1 MIKYYAAL
9 KSLILRETLKD
20 ANNPGRLISVVMF
33 PLFTIGILGRG
44 FDALGGSAVVSSAVL
59 IFTGIIIQEPFAQAS
74 RAVLDIAR
82 ERDEGLTQELMV
94 APIPKVLILFGKI
107 FGSVP
112 IGLTQA
118 LMVIFL
124 GLILG
129 VGVQWWQA
137 LTILGLIP
145 FVCVA
150 GGAYGIIL
158 VTFLRDARS
167 VNDFAQVFFFPQFF
181 LAGVFVPISTFPVIV
196 KALAMCLPLTY
207 VIEIARRLYFRGQPE
222 VLAAITN
229 FPLWFSVLALTLI
242 TTGLLIIGTQRFVY
256 RETHK

>member
-1 MIKYYAAL
+1 M
-9 KSLILRETLKD
+9 
-20 ANNPGRLISVVMF
+20 
-33 PLFTIGILGRG
+33 
-44 FDALGGSAVVSSAVL
+44 VSSAVL
-59 IFTGIIIQEPFAQAS
+59 IFTGIVIQEPFAQAS

-82 ERDEGLTQELMV
+82 ERDEGLTQELIV
-94 APIPKVLILFGKI
+94 APIPKVLVLFGKI

-118 LMVIFL
+118 VMVILL
-124 GLILG
+124 GIVLG

-137 LTILGLIP
+137 LLILALIP

-181 LAGVFVPISTFPVIV
+181 LAGVFVPISTFPVVV

-207 VIEIARRLYFRGQPE
+207 VIEITRHLYFWFDPE
-222 VLAAITN
+222 VLAVVTN
-229 FPLWFSVLALTLI
+229 FPLWFSVSALTLI
-242 TTGLLIIGTQRFVY
+242 TSGLLIVGTRRFVY